1 MSTFYITHG
10 GAFFLSFLYH
20 QSLYTSVHVV
30 SQWRAQYSVKRQ
42 PHNLCI
48 WPSQSW
54 GCESRRANTHSP
66 PRDINLHRSVSN
78 SICWNALLPIRC
90 YVFRKHFDGHCSL
103 DRLVRSS
110 WQTLMLLGLHFVK
123 RKIELSGRNV
133 QTIWNKIFYYNK
145 DELLNAWIIMDD
157 FNS

>member
-1 MSTFYITHG
+1 MSTFYIAHG

-66 PRDINLHRSVSN
+66 PRDINLYRSVSN
-78 SICWNALLPIRC
+78 SICSNVLLPIRC
-90 YVFRKHFDGHCSL
+90 YMFRKHFDGHCSL

-110 WQTLMLLGLHFVK
+110 WQTPMLLGLHFVK
-123 RKIELSGRNV
+123 KKKEKYSCLTEMYKLCEI
-133 QTIWNKIFYYNK
+133 KYF
-145 DELLNAWIIMDD
+145 IITKMN
-157 FNS
+157 F